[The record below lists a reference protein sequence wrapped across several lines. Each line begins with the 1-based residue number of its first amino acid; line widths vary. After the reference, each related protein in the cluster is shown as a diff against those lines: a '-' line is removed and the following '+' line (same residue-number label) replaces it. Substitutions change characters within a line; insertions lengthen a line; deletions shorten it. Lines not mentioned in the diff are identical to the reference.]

1 LGDGVL
7 LDERMTRLEGAKSG
21 AFLRERRDSIMSNAS
36 RCGTRSLAVILALL
50 LGLPGIAPLSAA
62 QAPEASRLKI
72 LILEGEGAINNIRQ
86 RTARDPIVE
95 VQDENNKPVAGAV
108 VTFLLPDRGA
118 SGTFANGAK
127 SLTVATDAQG
137 RAMAT
142 GLQPNNVQGEFQI
155 RVSAS
160 HQGQMASAT
169 ITQSNVVS
177 AAAAA
182 GAGAGAGAGAAAGAG
197 KLIAI
202 LAIVGGAVAGGVVA
216 ATQAGNNNGSNGG
229 TPPRVANVS
238 AGSPSVGP
246 PR

>member
-1 LGDGVL
+1 LRK
-7 LDERMTRLEGAKSG
+7 ERA
-21 AFLRERRDSIMSNAS
+21 SIMSDAS
-36 RCGTRSLAVILALL
+36 HCGKRSLAVALALL
-50 LGLPGIAPLSAA
+50 LALPAMAPLRAA
-62 QAPEASRLKI
+62 QAAETSRLKI
-72 LILEGEGAINNIRQ
+72 LVLEGEGAINNIRQ
-86 RTARDPIVE
+86 RTARDPMVE

-108 VTFLLPDRGA
+108 VVFLLPDRGA
-118 SGTFANGAK
+118 SGTFANGAR
-127 SLTVATDAQG
+127 SLTVTTDAQG

-169 ITQSNVVS
+169 IAQSNVMS

-216 ATQAGNNNGSNGG
+216 ATQAGNNGSNGG

-238 AGSPSVGP
+238 AGSPTVGP